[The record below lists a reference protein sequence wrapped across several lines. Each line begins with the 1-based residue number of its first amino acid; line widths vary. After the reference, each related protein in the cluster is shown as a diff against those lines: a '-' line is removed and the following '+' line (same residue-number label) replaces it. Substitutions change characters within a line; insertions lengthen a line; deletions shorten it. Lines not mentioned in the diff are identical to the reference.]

1 MIFTLRLLVFSC
13 FIILGFRFSVRS
25 IKGRAATSVI
35 YGFVLIFYTFL
46 IRVRFSVDVSADD
59 YGHTITTQR
68 SMGEKVL
75 QLLRAIFGMQP
86 NGNLAG
92 NYREAFVL
100 NVLLF
105 VPLGYLVCLWLLDG
119 DNTSSEA
126 RDAMATGTG
135 SSSVKA
141 DGPCLKEKRS
151 VEKNRVKKGIT
162 TILICVATS
171 ITIELLQ
178 GITGLGMTDI
188 NDVIAN
194 TLGGCVGVGMVWVHI
209 SYRLRRGRK

>member
-1 MIFTLRLLVFSC
+1 MIFLLRLIIFSF
-13 FIILGFRFSVRS
+13 FIILGFRISLRS
-25 IKGRAATSVI
+25 KNLRAVVSVI
-35 YGFVLIFYTFL
+35 YGAVLLYYTFL
-46 IRVRFSVDVSADD
+46 IRVRFSVDVSASD
-59 YGHTITTQR
+59 YGHAVNTSKSVAEQIW
-68 SMGEKVL
+68 SIIK
-75 QLLRAIFGMQP
+75 AIFGTDAS
-86 NGNLAG
+86 GHLAG
-92 NYREAFVL
+92 TYTQAFVL
-100 NVLLF
+100 NVLLMI
-105 VPLGYLVCLWLLDG
+105 PLGYLVCLWLLDG
-119 DNTSSEA
+119 DTASPEA

-194 TLGGCVGVGMVWVHI
+194 TLGGCVGVGMVWAYSRV
-209 SYRLRRGRK
+209 SNLKG

>member
-1 MIFTLRLLVFSC
+1 MIFILRLVIFSF
-13 FIILGFRFSVRS
+13 FIILGFHLSLRS
-25 IKGRAATSVI
+25 KNLRAVVSVI
-35 YGFVLIFYTFL
+35 YGAVLLYYTFL
-46 IRVRFSVDVSADD
+46 IRVRFSVDVSASD
-59 YGHTITTQR
+59 YGHAVNTSKSVVEQIW
-68 SMGEKVL
+68 SILK
-75 QLLRAIFGMQP
+75 AIFGMQT

-92 NYREAFVL
+92 NYTQAFVL
-100 NVLLF
+100 NVLLMI
-105 VPLGYLVCLWLLDG
+105 PLGYLVCLWLLDG
-119 DNTSSEA
+119 DTDSPEA

>member
-1 MIFTLRLLVFSC
+1 
-13 FIILGFRFSVRS
+13 
-25 IKGRAATSVI
+25 
-35 YGFVLIFYTFL
+35 
-46 IRVRFSVDVSADD
+46 
-59 YGHTITTQR
+59 
-68 SMGEKVL
+68 MGEKVL

-105 VPLGYLVCLWLLDG
+105 VPLGYLVCLWLP
-119 DNTSSEA
+119 SSEA

-194 TLGGCVGVGMVWVHI
+194 TLGGCVGVGMVWC
-209 SYRLRRGRK
+209 

>member
-1 MIFTLRLLVFSC
+1 MIFPLRILVFS
-13 FIILGFRFSVRS
+13 FLIFLGFHFSIRS
-25 IKGRAATSVI
+25 RNLRKDISLI
-35 YGFVLIFYTFL
+35 YGCVLVWYTFL
-46 IRVRFSVDVSADD
+46 CRIRLSVDVSASD
-59 YGHTITTQR
+59 YGHTDVTMST
-68 SMGEKVL
+68 GEKIWKLL
-75 QLLRAIFGMQP
+75 QAIFGMQA

-92 NYREAFVL
+92 NYTQAFVL
-100 NVLLF
+100 NVLLMI
-105 VPLGYLVCLWLLDG
+105 PLGYLVCLWLLDG
-119 DNTSSEA
+119 DIASSEA